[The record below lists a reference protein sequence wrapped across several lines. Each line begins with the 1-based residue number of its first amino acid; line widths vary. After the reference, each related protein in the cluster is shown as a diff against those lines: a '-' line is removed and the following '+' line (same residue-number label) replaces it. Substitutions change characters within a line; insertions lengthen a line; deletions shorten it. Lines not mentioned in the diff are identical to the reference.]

1 MLLFVVVGVVIVVVV
16 VVVVGGGGVGV
27 ARRFYS
33 HRDFSVFCALLAHP
47 VQGFRVYFVYFFHT
61 HHKAWYFA

>member
-33 HRDFSVFCALLAHP
+33 LAHGGARADFGAVAP
-47 VQGFRVYFVYFFHT
+47 LWEAIGIFIQYGSS
-61 HHKAWYFA
+61 